1 MSVPGT
7 NSRSKAVRMMAERAR
22 KLAMAG
28 RWAEAVDVNKEL
40 VDRSPR
46 DVDALNRL
54 GKSYFELGQYRSSYD
69 AYHAATEA
77 DPANIIARRNL
88 ERLELMRDMGEAEP
102 GQPTSVPP
110 ARYGVFVEEAG
121 KTYVDE
127 LIDPAPVSVLRTVS
141 AGEKLDIIIEED
153 RVVLVDAGGQY
164 VGGLAPRIARRLIW
178 LIQEFGNQYEVF
190 VSANAGDAVR
200 VILREAFRNPEMG
213 ERVSFPNQGKVAV
226 PRAYLRDARLFRADE
241 EGLLIGGDEDEDLE
255 RDDDELD
262 ADAEE
267 SIGADEEDDDTEY
280 IDEEQVGEVIDE
292 DE

>member
-1 MSVPGT
+1 
-7 NSRSKAVRMMAERAR
+7 MMAERAR

-54 GKSYFELGQYRSSYD
+54 GKSYFELGQYRASHD

-88 ERLELMRDMGEAEP
+88 ERLELMRDMEEADP
-102 GQPTSVPP
+102 SQPTSVPP

-127 LIDPAPVSVLRTVS
+127 VIDPAPVSVLRTVS

-153 RVVLVDAGGQY
+153 RVVLVDATGQY
-164 VGGLAPRIARRLIW
+164 IGGLAPRIARRLIW
-178 LIQEFGNQYEVF
+178 LIKEFGNQYEVF
-190 VSANAGDAVR
+190 VTANAGDAVR
-200 VILREAFRNPEMG
+200 VILREAYRNPEMG

-241 EGLLIGGDEDEDLE
+241 EGMLIGGDEDEDLE

-267 SIGADEEDDDTEY
+267 SVGADEEDDDTEY